1 MNYRYNFFLISK
13 SIEII
18 IKREFICVVGFCK
31 KKLFVKKL
39 ENIKLKVIIFNA
51 AKLCHGPN
59 QLISCSFLD
68 LLFCQDL

>member
-1 MNYRYNFFLISK
+1 MNYQYNFFLISK

-18 IKREFICVVGFCK
+18 IKREFICDVGFCK
-31 KKLFVKKL
+31 KTFVKKL
-39 ENIKLKVIIFNA
+39 ENIKLKLIIFNA
-51 AKLCHGPN
+51 GKLCHGPN